1 MEFPDFGSS
10 EFDNVSQ
17 LEYPTFCFLF
27 PASNGR
33 GVNYGQGTGDSGTG
47 HWMVDNGTDI
57 GIGDVG
63 QDIGRWTLG
72 LVMGQVMGT
81 GHWTVD
87 NGTDLGTGDV
97 GQDIGW

>member
-33 GVNYGQGTGDSGTG
+33 GVNNGAGDRRQWDRTLDGGQWD
-47 HWMVDNGTDI
+47 
-57 GIGDVG
+57 
-63 QDIGRWTLG
+63 
-72 LVMGQVMGT
+72 
-81 GHWTVD
+81 
-87 NGTDLGTGDV
+87 
-97 GQDIGW
+97 